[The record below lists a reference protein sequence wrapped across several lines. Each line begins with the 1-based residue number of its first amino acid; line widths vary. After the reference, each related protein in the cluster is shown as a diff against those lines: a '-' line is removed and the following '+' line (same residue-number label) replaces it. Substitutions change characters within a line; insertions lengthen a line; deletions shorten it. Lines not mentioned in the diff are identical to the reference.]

1 MKSNDE
7 ILACIKNEDIK
18 YLHSGQFSNCIF
30 PMNRSEAHQNKISH
44 LIVRLF
50 VMAITAD
57 NKILYLVQ
65 KRGKSKRG
73 YPEYFT
79 DSASGHVEYKDKL
92 TLNDIK
98 KNAIRELEEEFGIAE
113 KYIQKIIFYDLHT
126 EEDSFTPEI
135 AYIFFALVDY
145 PIELNPNPSELEL
158 KGSQFYTKE
167 ELRNLMNYKKLVDYS
182 REIWEF
188 LLKQDIKTFFEK
200 KKVSKIEK
208 GKVGLFIGRFQPFH
222 NGHLYVL
229 KKMLKKCEKVKLG
242 IGSSQLSH
250 TINDP
255 FSAEERK
262 QFILST
268 LEFEKIPKERIEIFD
283 IVDIFNAQK
292 WVDHVI
298 GIVGDI
304 DIIYSNSDWV
314 RTLFTNKS
322 YLVADKLPL
331 KMDKLNATRIRELI
345 YNDDDEWLSLVPKEV
360 SKLIKEFK
368 GIERIKS
375 LKNK

>member
-18 YLHSGQFSNCIF
+18 YLQSGQLSKYIF
-30 PMNRSEAHQNKISH
+30 PMNRNEAHQKKISH

-65 KRGKSKRG
+65 KRSKSKRG

-92 TLNDIK
+92 MLNDIK

-113 KYIQKIIFYDLHT
+113 KYIQKILFYDLHT

-145 PIELNPNPSELEL
+145 PIELHPNPSELEL
-158 KGSQFYTKE
+158 IGSQFYTKE
-167 ELRNLMNYKKLVDYS
+167 ELKNLMNYEKLVDYS

-188 LLKQDIKTFFEK
+188 LLKQDIKTLFEK
-200 KKVSKIEK
+200 NQVSKIEK

-262 QFILST
+262 QFIIST

-298 GIVGDI
+298 GIVGDV
-304 DIIYSNSDWV
+304 DIIFSNSDWV

-331 KMDKLNATRIRELI
+331 KIDKLNATRIRDLI
-345 YNDDDEWLSLVPKEV
+345 YNDDDEWLNLVPKEV

-368 GIERIKS
+368 GIKIIKS

>member
-7 ILACIKNEDIK
+7 ILACIKKEDIK
-18 YLHSGQFSNCIF
+18 YLQAGQLSNYIF
-30 PMNRSEAHQNKISH
+30 PMNRSEAHQKKISH

-50 VMAITAD
+50 LMAITAD

-98 KNAIRELEEEFGIAE
+98 KNALRELEEEFGIAE
-113 KYIQKIIFYDLHT
+113 KYIQKILFYNLHT

-145 PIELNPNPSELEL
+145 PIKLYPNPSELEL
-158 KGSQFYTKE
+158 NGSQFYTKE
-167 ELRNLMNYKKLVDYS
+167 ELKNLMNYEKLVDYS

-188 LLKQDIKTFFEK
+188 LLKQNIKTLFEK
-200 KKVSKIEK
+200 KQGSKIEK
-208 GKVGLFIGRFQPFH
+208 DKVGLFIGRFQPFH
-222 NGHLYVL
+222 NGHLYVI

-242 IGSSQLSH
+242 IGSSQFSH
-250 TINDP
+250 TMNDP

-262 QFILST
+262 QFIIST

-298 GIVGDI
+298 GIIGDV

-331 KMDKLNATRIRELI
+331 KMDKLNATRIRDLI
-345 YNDDDEWLSLVPKEV
+345 YNDDDEWLDLVPKEV

-375 LKNK
+375 LKNN